1 MSSKTLNKRKKS
13 RILGNTTKK
22 NKKYMRKN
30 LGRGKIYDDNSTE
43 KLFNAHRELSSLRGP
58 DAALRNLRPLQQI
71 YPTDADLEKLIDDL
85 ELLGKLLTRSER
97 NLARLISSN
106 ADSSSSS

>member
-1 MSSKTLNKRKKS
+1 MASKTLNKRKKS
-13 RILGNTTKK
+13 RGLK
-22 NKKYMRKN
+22 NRTKKYMRKD

-58 DAALRNLRPLQQI
+58 DAALGHLKKLQTS
-71 YPTDADLEKLIDDL
+71 YPTDIDLKNLIDDL
-85 ELLGKLLTRSER
+85 EDSDYLLKQSER

-106 ADSSSSS
+106 ADSNSSS